1 MTGFI
6 FFPPNRIDKKEEAKR
21 LNNLHRNFV
30 KSFYKDW
37 LDGRDFSQD
46 TDFQQQLVHNASSED
61 VKKYFL
67 ATSEF
72 GEEIQGEIELYVMS
86 SRLNK
91 ASFRRKL
98 DPISKNVIKNQSSI
112 ELFFKDIKHF
122 DTQNSVIG
130 SLTMEVDLSK
140 KKDLSKF
147 LGKAPD
153 IRDLEIN
160 SGFVKN

>member
-46 TDFQQQLVHNASSED
+46 TDFQQQLVHNAPSED

-98 DPISKNVIKNQSSI
+98 DPISKNVIKTKVQ
-112 ELFFKDIKHF
+112 
-122 DTQNSVIG
+122 
-130 SLTMEVDLSK
+130 
-140 KKDLSKF
+140 
-147 LGKAPD
+147 
-153 IRDLEIN
+153 
-160 SGFVKN
+160 

>member
-6 FFPPNRIDKKEEAKR
+6 FFPPNRIDKKEGAKR

-46 TDFQQQLVHNASSED
+46 TDFQQQLVHNAPSED